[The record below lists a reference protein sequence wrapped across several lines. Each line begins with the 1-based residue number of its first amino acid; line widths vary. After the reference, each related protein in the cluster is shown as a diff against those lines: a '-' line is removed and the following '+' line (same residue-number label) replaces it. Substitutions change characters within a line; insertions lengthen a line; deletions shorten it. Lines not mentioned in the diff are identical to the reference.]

1 MTICITLAAAAM
13 VYQVRWINNKGDKN
27 FLSDGGDLE
36 LLSFFHLT
44 VEDFF
49 IGVSLIALISSLKNP
64 KSCWRGFTCIK
75 LGVKCAS
82 ASYLVSVFVFFFMCS
97 KNIFYLKKNI
107 VHFLVF
113 FNNFNGLILNKKII
127 LI

>member
-82 ASYLVSVFVFFFMCS
+82 ASYLVSVFFFFMCS